1 MIVGLRKISLGEN
14 SSGSGAGCYCR
25 RNRGPPL
32 LETGPAEHGA
42 TLRGLKGNRS
52 FGSALRTN
60 GPGFCAYSIAS
71 SSYALNFALFATL
84 WIILELL
91 IVKEELFAGG
101 KDKVVTAIRTF
112 QYLVD
117 EIHYASPRACLGIF
131 QYSVDGSLYWH
142 RVTNQLIRL

>member
-1 MIVGLRKISLGEN
+1 M
-14 SSGSGAGCYCR
+14 
-25 RNRGPPL
+25 
-32 LETGPAEHGA
+32 
-42 TLRGLKGNRS
+42 RGLKGNGG
-52 FGSALRTN
+52 FGSAFRTD
-60 GPGFCAYSIAS
+60 GPGFCAHAIAGS
-71 SSYALNFALFATL
+71 GHALNLALFATL

-91 IVKEELFAGG
+91 VVKEQLFAGG

-131 QYSVDGSLYWH
+131 QYSVDEALNWR